1 MLQILILIH
10 RYIIHLIHSIY
21 CKYVLS
27 IFIFW
32 YMFICSSVHLF
43 ISVEICWF
51 LLCTP
56 ALAVDIA
63 HSRGG
68 LHETLHLRHLRSV
81 VDTKLAHI
89 LHQRLS
95 NSLNVFLTLTSAAAK
110 DQHVTCWLRW
120 CDLMRRKCFKLSV
133 SLSVLS
139 WLSILH
145 LRPW

>member
-1 MLQILILIH
+1 M
-10 RYIIHLIHSIY
+10 
-21 CKYVLS
+21 
-27 IFIFW
+27 
-32 YMFICSSVHLF
+32 
-43 ISVEICWF
+43 EICWF

-95 NSLNVFLTLTSAAAK
+95 NSLHVFLTLALSTCAAAK
-110 DQHVTCWLRW
+110 DENVGYVDAT
-120 CDLMRRKCFKLSV
+120 
-133 SLSVLS
+133 
-139 WLSILH
+139 
-145 LRPW
+145 